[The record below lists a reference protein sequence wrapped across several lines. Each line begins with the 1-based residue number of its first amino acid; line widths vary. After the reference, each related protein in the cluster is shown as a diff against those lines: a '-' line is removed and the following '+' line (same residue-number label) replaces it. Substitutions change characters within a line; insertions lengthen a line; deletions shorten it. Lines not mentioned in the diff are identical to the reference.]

1 MNSSSEI
8 DQRDLNE
15 VIHLIK
21 VDDDIDFVKNALVY
35 YQESL
40 LKKKEPVY
48 KDNAFLNFVNVLFM
62 LKKTKKILEILNDK
76 VGYFCRHLRSHK
88 FSTSAIILR
97 ESYENIYIF

>member
-8 DQRDLNE
+8 DQKDLNE

-35 YQESL
+35 YQENL
-40 LKKKEPVY
+40 FKKREPAY

-76 VGYFCRHLRSHK
+76 VGYFYRHFTTR
-88 FSTSAIILR
+88 
-97 ESYENIYIF
+97 

>member
-76 VGYFCRHLRSHK
+76 VGYFCRHLRSQK
-88 FSTSAIILR
+88 FSTSAIILM
-97 ESYENIYIF
+97 ESYENIYFF